1 MARVVAELWT
11 VDEALADLPA
21 LDADI
26 GKLARAR
33 RPAAAA
39 RWFAARYGKERGA
52 AVFVLYV
59 RLMKWMAQHQSQS
72 LDRERM
78 RLALAL
84 VGARGGGAVD
94 TVPQPIPPDDK
105 PEA

>member
-1 MARVVAELWT
+1 MPCVVAELWT
-11 VDEALADLPA
+11 ADEALADLPA
-21 LDADI
+21 LDANLA
-26 GKLARAR
+26 KLARNR

-39 RWFAARYGKERGA
+39 RWFAKKYGERGA

-59 RLMKWMAQHQSQS
+59 RLMKWMAQMHVET

-84 VGARGGGAVD
+84 VGARGEDAVE